1 MKNMTGVD
9 ENLVEKVLEKSLYHK
24 KMQQAILMVVING
37 RRKAHVAMELN
48 VTRQHVTRTV
58 NDFLKKM
65 QQKDKYLR

>member
-9 ENLVEKVLEKSLYHK
+9 ETAVEKVLEKSYYGK
-24 KMQQAILMVVING
+24 KMQQAIKMVVING
-37 RRKAHVAMELN
+37 RCKAHVAMELN

-58 NDFLKKM
+58 NDFLKRM